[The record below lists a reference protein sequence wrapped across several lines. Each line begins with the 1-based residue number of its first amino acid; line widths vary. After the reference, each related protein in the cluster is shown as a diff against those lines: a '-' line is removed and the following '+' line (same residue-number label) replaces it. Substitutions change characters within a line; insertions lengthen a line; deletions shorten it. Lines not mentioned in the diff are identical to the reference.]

1 MRRRRQAG
9 SQSQFQCCRVS
20 WFWQFINFIGF
31 LLHVEC
37 IIDQVIFVDGFFCI
51 FNVIDDIL
59 LQVVSVVSVIGV
71 VSVVSVVSI
80 VRVVLIAFIGVIDK
94 FRVISQ
100 FVALLYCVFI
110 VFICMSDTVYQHTG
124 WQ

>member
-59 LQVVSVVSVIGV
+59 LQVVSVVSV
-71 VSVVSVVSI
+71 VSVVCVI
-80 VRVVLIAFIGVIDK
+80 LIAFIDVIDK

>member
-59 LQVVSVVSVIGV
+59 LQVVSVIGI
-71 VSVVSVVSI
+71 VSVVSVVCVI
-80 VRVVLIAFIGVIDK
+80 LIAFIDVIDK

>member
-59 LQVVSVVSVIGV
+59 LQVVSVVSVIGI
-71 VSVVSVVSI
+71 VSVVSI